1 VVKGWAA
8 WWAREQQQFWQRGIT
23 DQELTAD
30 TVSEA
35 VEKVFG
41 KTVQVTEWGKASD
54 DSDG

>member
-1 VVKGWAA
+1 MVKGWAA
-8 WWAREQQQFWQRGIT
+8 WLAREQQQFRQRGIT